1 MNKETFDSLHKHGI
15 EHMHV
20 QVPPRE
26 GIENRKKK
34 LEDIEDER
42 CREDENAKQLLGLI
56 ERRRLEYLA
65 CLGNIN
71 VLDQPPDL
79 AEAALARMVLKILGF
94 EFSGMLR
101 ILDDRRAS
109 FGRRRRACAQ
119 RLRFCALQSDPVD
132 DASLVVVGDRVVLG
146 TAVVQ
151 KDHGTG
157 PPANP

>member
-79 AEAALARMVLKILGF
+79 VEAALARMVLKSFGQKDRLEVMLGTGIGLLTSGF
-94 EFSGMLR
+94 EFQFVKKVIELSGSTM
-101 ILDDRRAS
+101 INGTDFNIRAN
-109 FGRRRRACAQ
+109 
-119 RLRFCALQSDPVD
+119 LY
-132 DASLVVVGDRVVLG
+132 
-146 TAVVQ
+146 
-151 KDHGTG
+151 
-157 PPANP
+157 